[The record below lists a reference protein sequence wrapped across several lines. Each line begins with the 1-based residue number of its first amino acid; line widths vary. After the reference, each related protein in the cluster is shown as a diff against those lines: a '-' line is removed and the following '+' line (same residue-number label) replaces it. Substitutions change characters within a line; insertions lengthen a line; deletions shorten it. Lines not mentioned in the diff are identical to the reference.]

1 MAVVGGQILHD
12 AEGFVLDRVQNAGPG
27 QLNIPQEKIYE
38 LGNDETVATVYDI
51 PELTFDL
58 ESYDVSTEME
68 ALLLG
73 IDPTTVS
80 DGDEFD
86 FANHIPLDVISPYK
100 SRKNAYNVVKG
111 IITPYLTL
119 ERVTYRFG
127 VRQNST
133 QQFSLRGDSIYYTPG
148 QPFYQEETYSSGTP
162 SQSFTFDNGPATVFT
177 EDGASVY
184 ALCVTLT
191 NPSTGAFK
199 RLFLNDHYINSNTGF
214 TVTAGHTGYTK
225 IKFVYG
231 AAGGQVDYNQA
242 VHQGVG
248 VKPAAVRGKNIDVY
262 LSNGAA
268 TPVLTRFD
276 GVQTCEVSRSVNLE
290 KDEELGNAHYVSQDY
305 VTADVTGSL
314 GVKPLDP
321 QAFFDKVA
329 TITNVDSSEII
340 GAQVTEPVEM
350 EIRISHPT
358 SGDVLKTIYV
368 PEARFSVPGVS
379 GRANQKLETTFSFT
393 SDTGRMLVY
402 AGERP

>member
-58 ESYDVSTEME
+58 ESFDVSTEME
-68 ALLLG
+68 ALLTG
-73 IDPTTVS
+73 VDPTTVVNHQ
-80 DGDEFD
+80 EFD

-100 SRKNAYNVVKG
+100 SRKNSYNIVKG

-148 QPFYQEETYSSGTP
+148 QPFYQEETYIPGTP
-162 SQSFTFDNGPATVFT
+162 SQAFTFDNGPATVFT
-177 EDGASVY
+177 EGANNIY

-191 NPSTGAFK
+191 NPTTHAFK
-199 RLFLNDHYINSNTGF
+199 RLFINDHFTNTNTGF
-214 TVTAGHTGYTK
+214 TITAGHTGYTK
-225 IKFVYG
+225 VKFTYA
-231 AAGGQVDYNQA
+231 AAGDQIDYPQS
-242 VHQGVG
+242 VHQGVS

-268 TPVLTRFD
+268 TPVLVRFD
-276 GVQTCEVSRSVNLE
+276 GVQTCEVTRSVNLE
-290 KDEELGNAHYVSQDY
+290 KDEELGNPHYVSQDY

-321 QAFFDKVA
+321 EAFFDKVA
-329 TITNVDSSEII
+329 TITSVSSSEVI
-340 GAQVTEPVEM
+340 GAQVTDPVEM
-350 EIRISHPT
+350 EIRISHPST
-358 SGDVLKTIYV
+358 GAVLKTIYV

-379 GRANQKLETTFSFT
+379 GRANQKLETTFAFT
-393 SDTGRMLVY
+393 SDTGNMLVY
-402 AGERP
+402 QGTRS